1 MAVLPIYVVPQP
13 VLKKSAEV
21 VSAIT
26 PDIRKLVDDMVE
38 TMYAARGI
46 GLAAPQVGVS
56 QRVIVMDVDQ
66 KRPDGSDHDEDSDE
80 DEDDAP
86 LEKGTVRVFINP
98 EVVWESEEEN
108 VYEEGCLSIPG
119 QYAPVTRPKMVR
131 VKYMDLDGKTQEVEA
146 DGLLATCLQHEIDHV
161 NGILFTDHLSS
172 LKRDMLLRKLK
183 KHIRENPEF
192 FDGTHIL

>member
-13 VLKKSAEV
+13 VLKKSAAV
-21 VSAIT
+21 VEGIT
-26 PDIRKLVDDMVE
+26 PEIRQLVDDMVD

-56 QRVIVMDVDQ
+56 QRVVVMDVDQ
-66 KRPDGSDHDEDSDE
+66 RRPDGSDHEEDSD
-80 DEDDAP
+80 DEDDTP
-86 LEKGTVRVFINP
+86 LEKGKVQVFINP
-98 EVVWESEEEN
+98 EVVWESEELN
-108 VYEEGCLSIPG
+108 TYEEGCLSIPG
-119 QYAPVTRPKMVR
+119 QYAPVERPKMVR

-146 DGLLATCLQHEIDHV
+146 DGLLATCLQHEIDHI

-183 KHIRENPEF
+183 KHIRDNPEF